1 MPFQLRFDNH
11 RNKATLSTVR
21 CLGLFYGGFFSSV
34 KALVPNQMCKGLVG
48 GLLCLDHNSYK
59 ILYVSFQSG
68 RHYFVAPMLRKF
80 NISIPEPSQRSAR
93 NGADHYHVKQFVN
106 NSFASNIWTRIT
118 SKSLFFVVRLFYF
131 SLHWLH
137 CYALIRSFDVCKE
150 TKRPVFACFYEIRT
164 FTTTVSFIVP
174 TTQFHHCN
182 N

>member
-11 RNKATLSTVR
+11 RNKATLFTVR

-93 NGADHYHVKQFVN
+93 NGEDHYHVKQFVN
-106 NSFASNIWTRIT
+106 NSFASNI
-118 SKSLFFVVRLFYF
+118 
-131 SLHWLH
+131 
-137 CYALIRSFDVCKE
+137 
-150 TKRPVFACFYEIRT
+150 
-164 FTTTVSFIVP
+164 
-174 TTQFHHCN
+174 
-182 N
+182 